1 MLLVDCLVNLASS
14 CFVTDPDFDA
24 LGLIAE
30 LAIGK
35 EVSGA
40 DFIELVLAGCSFG

>member
-14 CFVTDPDFDA
+14 CFVTDSDFDA
-24 LGLIAE
+24 LGLIAKHGY
-30 LAIGK
+30 GK

-40 DFIELVLAGCSFG
+40 DFIGLLIAGCSFG